1 MKPTIKWRHQ
11 YDRETDELI
20 GNACATVNNEP
31 TLTQQH
37 FADNA
42 DINILVKRLGLEDA
56 PLPVEAFDPRYY
68 GDFSNVPDLRT
79 ALDLVRDAENRF
91 MELPARLRSK
101 FDNSSAKLWS
111 WIQDPDNGP
120 EAVRLGLL
128 QEPKKEPET
137 APKTDTSTE
146 TT

>member
-1 MKPTIKWRHQ
+1 MKKGIPWRHQ
-11 YDRETDELI
+11 YDQERDELE
-20 GNACATVNNEP
+20 GAACILVNNEP
-31 TLTQQH
+31 SLTQQH
-37 FADNA
+37 FAENA
-42 DINILVKRLGLEDA
+42 DINVLVKRLGLEDA
-56 PLPVEAFDPRYY
+56 PLPVEALDPRYY
-68 GDFSNVPDLRT
+68 GDFTEVPDLRT

-91 MELPARLRSK
+91 MELPARLRAK

-111 WIQDPDNGP
+111 WIHDPDNGP

-128 QEPKKEPET
+128 AEPKREPET

>member
-1 MKPTIKWRHQ
+1 MKNRIPWRHQ
-11 YDRETDELI
+11 YDAERDAAI
-20 GNACATVNNEP
+20 GDACATINNEP
-31 TLTQQH
+31 SLTQQH
-37 FADNA
+37 FAENA

-56 PLPVEAFDPRYY
+56 PLPVEAFDPSYY
-68 GDFSNVPDLRT
+68 GDFTQVPDLRT

-128 QEPKKEPET
+128 QEPKREPEK
-137 APKTDTSTE
+137 APETDTSTK
-146 TT
+146 TS